1 MKPRRPRSES
11 LATLVHSVATL
22 DQERIDELYGL
33 EPVFEPAAARDALGS
48 FAEFQ
53 CPYCGE
59 VAGTTVD
66 LTARER
72 HFIEDCHVCCRPMD
86 IHFDFDE
93 RGELSAVTARRSD

>member
-1 MKPRRPRSES
+1 MKPRRPRPQE

-22 DQERIDELYGL
+22 DQRRIDELYGL
-33 EPVFEPAAARDALGS
+33 EPVFEPAAARDTLHA

-59 VAGTTVD
+59 TGGTSVD
-66 LTARER
+66 LTTREL

-86 IHFDFDE
+86 IHFEFDE
-93 RGELSAVTARRSD
+93 RGELAGVTARRSD